1 MRPST
6 SLALAR
12 DLRLAA
18 HRRATRPDAASI
30 ARLIPPCALAPA
42 ARGSSFDY
50 LRRLLA
56 PRPGPERRL
65 PGHAPSRRA
74 TLTRA
79 AGAAALALL
88 LAALPALAGV
98 SQVRL
103 KLPLKPRLPLRGNE
117 KMALAP
123 FIIVTEA
130 EKARDKRL
138 QNVDLQGEF
147 RRFLKKQVD
156 KKTKLE
162 VIETGNELKLPTQN
176 LTELARATEFWRSVG
191 VTTGADVIVS
201 GSLEFRIED
210 RSGYKTEE
218 YVSPINGQT
227 YYRQVYVEQ
236 TGFLFDI
243 VFLVFDGHSGEK
255 LLQDEFKDFRQTG
268 GRRADELQG
277 LFENLFSLENQILNL
292 FVARERE
299 ADRYLFTD

>member
-1 MRPST
+1 VAPRTQPSAAGRRAFA
-6 SLALAR
+6 LALA
-12 DLRLAA
+12 
-18 HRRATRPDAASI
+18 
-30 ARLIPPCALAPA
+30 
-42 ARGSSFDY
+42 F
-50 LRRLLA
+50 
-56 PRPGPERRL
+56 
-65 PGHAPSRRA
+65 
-74 TLTRA
+74 
-79 AGAAALALL
+79 L
-88 LAALPALAGV
+88 LAASPVFGGV
-98 SQVRL
+98 TQVRL

-117 KMALAP
+117 RILLAP
-123 FIIVTEA
+123 FLIVTEA

-147 RRFLKKQVD
+147 HRFLKRQVE

-162 VIETGNELKLPTQN
+162 ALDAPPDLKLPTQN

-191 VTTGADVIVS
+191 TTTGAEIIVS
-201 GSLEFRIED
+201 GSLEFKVED

-236 TGFLFDI
+236 TGFNFDI

-268 GRRADELQG
+268 SHRTDELQG

-299 ADRYLFTD
+299 ADRYIFTD

>member
-1 MRPST
+1 V
-6 SLALAR
+6 
-12 DLRLAA
+12 
-18 HRRATRPDAASI
+18 
-30 ARLIPPCALAPA
+30 
-42 ARGSSFDY
+42 
-50 LRRLLA
+50 
-56 PRPGPERRL
+56 
-65 PGHAPSRRA
+65 
-74 TLTRA
+74 RA
-79 AGAAALALL
+79 AGAVLALL
-88 LAALPALAGV
+88 LAALPASAGV

-117 KMALAP
+117 KLALAP

-162 VIETGNELKLPTQN
+162 VIETPADLKLPTQSLN
-176 LTELARATEFWRSVG
+176 ELARATEFWRSVG

-201 GSLEFRIED
+201 GCSSSIED
-210 RSGYKTEE
+210 RSDTDGGIRL
-218 YVSPINGQT
+218 PINGQT

-299 ADRYLFTD
+299 ADRYLFND

>member
-1 MRPST
+1 MRPNRRSARSAWISPFGLIST
-6 SLALAR
+6 GAPLPRREAPPPWETLRAATGSKGFHALRSA
-12 DLRLAA
+12 
-18 HRRATRPDAASI
+18 
-30 ARLIPPCALAPA
+30 
-42 ARGSSFDY
+42 G
-50 LRRLLA
+50 
-56 PRPGPERRL
+56 
-65 PGHAPSRRA
+65 
-74 TLTRA
+74 RA
-79 AGAAALALL
+79 AGAAAFVFL
-88 LAALPALAGV
+88 LAAPPVFAGV

-103 KLPLKPRLPLRGNE
+103 KLPLRPRLPLRGNE
-117 KMALAP
+117 KLALAP
-123 FIIVTEA
+123 FILVTEA

-138 QNVDLQGEF
+138 QNVDLQAEF
-147 RRFLKKQVD
+147 HRFLKKQVD

-162 VIETGNELKLPTQN
+162 VIETPADVKLPTQN
-176 LTELARATEFWRSVG
+176 LTELARATEFWRAVG
-191 VTTGADVIVS
+191 ASTGADIIVS

-243 VFLVFDGHSGEK
+243 VFLVFDGRSGEK

-299 ADRYLFTD
+299 ADRYIFTD

>member
-1 MRPST
+1 MPRRIAT
-6 SLALAR
+6 AVLALMLGA
-12 DLRLAA
+12 
-18 HRRATRPDAASI
+18 
-30 ARLIPPCALAPA
+30 APA
-42 ARGSSFDY
+42 W
-50 LRRLLA
+50 
-56 PRPGPERRL
+56 
-65 PGHAPSRRA
+65 
-74 TLTRA
+74 
-79 AGAAALALL
+79 
-88 LAALPALAGV
+88 AGV

-103 KLPLKPRLPLRGNE
+103 KLPLKPRLPLRGSE
-117 KMALAP
+117 RVVLAP
-123 FIIVTEA
+123 FLIVAEA

-147 RRFLKKQVD
+147 HRFLEKQLG

-162 VIETGNELKLPTQN
+162 VALAPADLKLPTQN
-176 LTELARATEFWRSVG
+176 LTELAKATEFWRALG
-191 VTTGADVIVS
+191 TTTNADIVVS
-201 GSLEFRIED
+201 GSLEFKIED

-243 VFLVFDGHSGEK
+243 VFLVFDGRSGEK

-299 ADRYLFTD
+299 ADRYIFTD